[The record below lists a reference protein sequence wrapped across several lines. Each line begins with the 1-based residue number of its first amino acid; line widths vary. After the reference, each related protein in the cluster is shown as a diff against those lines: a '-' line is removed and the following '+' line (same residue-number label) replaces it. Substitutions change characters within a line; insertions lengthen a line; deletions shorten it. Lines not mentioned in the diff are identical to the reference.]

1 MATPG
6 DVTRIGE
13 LLIEEGVV
21 THEEMLRGIADSAF
35 KGTPLG
41 AMLETTPHVR
51 RADLAGY
58 LAANYRVPFIEDL
71 RRLDL
76 GPALAQLVPEDL
88 ARKHELIPL
97 GRAGGILLVAK
108 SNYYNRAAVQDL
120 RNAVEA
126 KVKVLQAD
134 EDQVRAALDRIYRGK
149 GGDLPAPTSKG
160 KPTTIRRVVAQPS
173 PALDA
178 VPLIEPAEDVKPGRM
193 ITPSATVDEV
203 IEIMDAMKI
212 PQQEF
217 ASAARDPLARV
228 VVEFEE
234 AFQSGKPV
242 AAQRL

>member
-21 THEEMLRGIADSAF
+21 THEEMLRGIADSAL

-76 GPALAQLVPEDL
+76 PSSLAQLVPEDL
-88 ARKHELIPL
+88 ARKHELVPI

-126 KVKVLQAD
+126 KIKVLQAD
-134 EDQVRAALDRIYRGK
+134 EDQVRAAIDRIYRAK
-149 GGDLPAPTSKG
+149 GEIPAPTSKG
-160 KPTTIRRVVAQPS
+160 KPTTVRRVVQPAS
-173 PALDA
+173 PALEA

-193 ITPSATVDEV
+193 TKPSDTVDEV
-203 IEIMDAMKI
+203 IEIMDALRI
-212 PQQEF
+212 PPQEY